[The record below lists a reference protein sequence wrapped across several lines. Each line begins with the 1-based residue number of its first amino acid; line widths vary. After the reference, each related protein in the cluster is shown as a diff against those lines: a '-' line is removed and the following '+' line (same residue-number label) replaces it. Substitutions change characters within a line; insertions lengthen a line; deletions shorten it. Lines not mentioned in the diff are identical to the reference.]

1 MYNLTFNTPLSEL
14 SGRKILFVRFFYRK
28 ALIKLT
34 GLSVFCVSATD
45 TTDTGVSVG
54 KPLYCFLLW
63 TETDTRDLKRESFVP
78 AHPCYPLPLRGL
90 TQLRASLGT
99 PSALRARPSINRGTV
114 GECFLVC
121 SYALTIYRLDS
132 SHIIPY
138 TFFSTPHRDSSS
150 EGFGLKFRR
159 LWTGV
164 QTALDWNLEP
174 VKRNFRFGDNSWH

>member
-34 GLSVFCVSATD
+34 GLSVFRVSATD

-63 TETDTRDLKRESFVP
+63 PETDTRDLKRESFVP

-121 SYALTIYRLDS
+121 SYAHHFLFSILSSLLSLISSLLTL
-132 SHIIPY
+132 
-138 TFFSTPHRDSSS
+138 HRPCLRTCLPS
-150 EGFGLKFRR
+150 
-159 LWTGV
+159 
-164 QTALDWNLEP
+164 AA
-174 VKRNFRFGDNSWH
+174 

>member
-1 MYNLTFNTPLSEL
+1 M
-14 SGRKILFVRFFYRK
+14 
-28 ALIKLT
+28 
-34 GLSVFCVSATD
+34 
-45 TTDTGVSVG
+45 SVG

-63 TETDTRDLKRESFVP
+63 AETDTRDLKRENMSLICNGNNIDVVPKTSHCNYVLRYVASF
-78 AHPCYPLPLRGL
+78 PLIPVTPFPYGDSPLKRE
-90 TQLRASLGT
+90 
-99 PSALRARPSINRGTV
+99 SA

-150 EGFGLKFRR
+150 EGFGLEFRG

-174 VKRNFRFGDNSWH
+174 VKINFRFGENIFSLW

>member
-1 MYNLTFNTPLSEL
+1 MYNLIFNTPLSEL

-63 TETDTRDLKRESFVP
+63 PETDTRDLKRENMSLFYNGNNIDVVPKTSHCNYVLRYVASF
-78 AHPCYPLPLRGL
+78 PL
-90 TQLRASLGT
+90 
-99 PSALRARPSINRGTV
+99 
-114 GECFLVC
+114 
-121 SYALTIYRLDS
+121 
-132 SHIIPY
+132 
-138 TFFSTPHRDSSS
+138 SS

-174 VKRNFRFGDNSWH
+174 VKRNFRFGENIFSLW

>member
-1 MYNLTFNTPLSEL
+1 MDVSHCISPAYRPTPRLRGVGNLQFTMYNLTFNTPLSEL

-54 KPLYCFLLW
+54 KPLYFFLLW
-63 TETDTRDLKRESFVP
+63 AKTDTRDLKRKNISLICNGNNIDVVP
-78 AHPCYPLPLRGL
+78 KRLMQLP
-90 TQLRASLGT
+90 
-99 PSALRARPSINRGTV
+99 V
-114 GECFLVC
+114 H
-121 SYALTIYRLDS
+121 YY
-132 SHIIPY
+132 
-138 TFFSTPHRDSSS
+138 RDSSS
-150 EGFGLKFRR
+150 DGFGLKFRG

-174 VKRNFRFGDNSWH
+174 VKRNFRFGENIFSLW